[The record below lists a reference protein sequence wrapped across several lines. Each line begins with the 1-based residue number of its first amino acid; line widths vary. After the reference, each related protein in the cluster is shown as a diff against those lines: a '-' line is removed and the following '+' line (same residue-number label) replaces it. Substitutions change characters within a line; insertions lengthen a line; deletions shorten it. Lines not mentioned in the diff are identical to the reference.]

1 MEIRGSGPTKLHG
14 LCMRIGRDSYA
25 DAVPVGV
32 PSPLAGD
39 LPPPYTPIDPD
50 LDAAHT
56 RLKNA
61 SVPAPA
67 AAPASES
74 AQVEPLEPLPLAFG
88 LLLHSL
94 RLFAAVPGTVG
105 TIYLAAR
112 AREAIAE
119 DRWFRGANTSVPC
132 GAEYL
137 VCCLWSMCTVYHAT
151 SLMTL
156 LLRRW
161 LIYYALL
168 PAIIRLIAFQSIC
181 WSLVRLCLYFFG
193 PTQPIGAWV
202 AISTFT
208 AANDCIARWI
218 TSNITDVEHVI
229 RQSESSKSSSDD
241 EHADPRMQRR
251 RRYRDRSMWLIRVL
265 VGGPSDWGDES
276 SDSDDEQPPVRRRA
290 RSRTNSSSALQP
302 VSRLRRRARRATEA
316 LFFQNTRAA
325 RIHSRRVFHWQ
336 VAMWRNVVPIALLGY
351 VTLWVLIYGWSKPL
365 RVL

>member
-1 MEIRGSGPTKLHG
+1 
-14 LCMRIGRDSYA
+14 MRIGRDSYA

-74 AQVEPLEPLPLAFG
+74 AQVEPFEPLPLAFG

-276 SDSDDEQPPVRRRA
+276 SDSDDEHTKPPVRRRA